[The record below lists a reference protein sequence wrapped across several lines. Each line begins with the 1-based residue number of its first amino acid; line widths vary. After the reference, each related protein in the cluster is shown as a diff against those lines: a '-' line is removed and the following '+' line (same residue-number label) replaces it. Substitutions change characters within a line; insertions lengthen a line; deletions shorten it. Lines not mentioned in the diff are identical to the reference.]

1 MLMKVARLY
10 DFNDIR
16 IEEMPIPEVGPR
28 EALVKV
34 KACGIC
40 SGDVTPWY
48 IRKKAPIVLGHEP
61 AGEIAAIGSE
71 VTDFKVG
78 DRVFVH
84 HHAPCFTCKQ
94 CRKGCFSTCVTWK
107 KTGLKPGGIAEY
119 FLVSELNLRVDTLK
133 LPDNVSFEDG
143 ALIEPAACSVRAF
156 KRAQIKGG
164 ERVLQ
169 IGLGIMGQLNVILA
183 KHYGAQQII
192 GADLVE
198 SRCKMALDLGAD
210 SVINASKEDLR
221 EAVSR
226 LTDGEMADIV
236 IVGPPTPSVMKLGIE
251 CAGKGSTVVFFMGS
265 APGEKMEIEPY
276 HLYFNEITL
285 VSSYSCGPYDT
296 RDALELIS
304 RRIITAD
311 KLVTDRFKIEET
323 QKAFNLMAQIGD
335 TLKSV
340 VVF

>member
-16 IEEMPIPEVGPR
+16 IEQMPIPEVGPR

-84 HHAPCFTCKQ
+84 HHAPCFTCRH
-94 CRKGCFSTCVTWK
+94 CRRGYFSMCKTWK
-107 KTGLKPGGIAEY
+107 ATSLKPGGISEY
-119 FLVSELNLRVDTLK
+119 FLVPEINLRVDTLK

-143 ALIEPAACSVRAF
+143 ALIEPTACSVRSF

-164 ERVLQ
+164 EVVLQ
-169 IGLGIMGQLNVILA
+169 IGLGIMGQLNVLLA
-183 KHYGAQQII
+183 RHYGAQRII

-198 SRCKMALDLGAD
+198 SRCQRALELGAD
-210 SVINASKEDLR
+210 VVINASKEDLR

-226 LTDGEMADIV
+226 VTNGEMADIV

-296 RDALELIS
+296 REALELIS

-311 KLVTDRFKIEET
+311 QLITDRFPIEET
-323 QKAFNLMAQIGD
+323 QKAFSLMAQVGD